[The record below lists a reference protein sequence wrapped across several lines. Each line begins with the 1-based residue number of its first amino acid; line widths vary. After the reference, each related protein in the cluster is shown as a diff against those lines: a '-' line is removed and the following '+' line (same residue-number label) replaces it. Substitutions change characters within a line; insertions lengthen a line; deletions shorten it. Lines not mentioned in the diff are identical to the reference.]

1 MLTKEIWSGRLREF
15 IDDAS
20 VDEIWINDPDHV
32 FVSRNGIT
40 ELTELVLATS
50 ARLAQVGG

>member
-15 IDDAS
+15 TDDAS

-40 ELTELVLATS
+40 EQALGEW
-50 ARLAQVGG
+50 ARLAQVRG